1 MGEASNLQVVLMGMI
16 TVFICLVILI
26 FMIMIMSKAV
36 NAFSEKSKESI
47 AVKEEQKGPDKEEN
61 QRIVA
66 AISVAIAENLNKDVS
81 QIRIHSIKRLGNNR

>member
-1 MGEASNLQVVLMGMI
+1 MGEVSNLQVVLMGMI

-26 FMIMIMSKAV
+26 FMIIIMSKAV
-36 NAFSEKSKESI
+36 NAFSEKNKKSI
-47 AVKEEQKGPDKEEN
+47 AVNEEQKGPDKEEN

-81 QIRIHSIKRLGNNR
+81 QIRIHSIKRLENNR

>member
-1 MGEASNLQVVLMGMI
+1 MGEVSNLQVVLMGMI

-81 QIRIHSIKRLGNNR
+81 QIRIHSIKRLENNR